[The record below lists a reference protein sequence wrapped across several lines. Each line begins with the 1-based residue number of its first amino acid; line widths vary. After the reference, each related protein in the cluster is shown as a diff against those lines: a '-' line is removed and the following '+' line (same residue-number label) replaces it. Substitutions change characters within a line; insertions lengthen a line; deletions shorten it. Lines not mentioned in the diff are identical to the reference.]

1 MIYTTGTVSTVSGS
15 AIVKGTGTKFKNNN
29 PAINIGMTILIKSG
43 NTNIPYMIKSVNSDT
58 ELVLAQP
65 ALATA
70 TNTTFSI
77 HITEPDNNSD
87 AARTMVAIN
96 AYTQYFLDAMNTWMT
111 QTGQTKIE
119 MPNGEVITLDSI
131 KKMQGDI
138 ATKMAAIDKKTNDS
152 IAKVESTYDQ
162 KANGLTIIAT
172 DGYRKAVEHNSGGRN
187 TVIYD
192 AQGNPNIMCVIPR
205 FNIEDLGL
213 TELDLG
219 TGVHPAFV
227 TNGAPRGEILVGKY
241 LASSAAGGS
250 AVIGGPQ
257 PRTSVNYDTAKQ
269 LCTQKGDNWHLI
281 SIHEWA
287 AIALWSLANGTVPRG
302 NTNYGRSHEAK
313 WETARR
319 ADNGLPG
326 EVSGT
331 GRTDTGKGPA
341 TWNHDHTEFGVC
353 DLVGNVWEWIDQMK
367 LDDGQILTT
376 LDNNPAVAEANWHR
390 HPAYFDSTSDNQSG
404 AGNNGSPVLS
414 NSVTKR
420 NGPADDDSHDY
431 PYMHN
436 PHFAAIT
443 KSVGYTP
450 NELLRRLLIES
461 ATPTTVVGGL
471 WCRNYGDRFPLR
483 GGGWDYGSSAGLG
496 ALHLNSARSGSHGGF
511 GFRPAFFV

>member
-1 MIYTTGTVSTVSGS
+1 M
-15 AIVKGTGTKFKNNN
+15 
-29 PAINIGMTILIKSG
+29 
-43 NTNIPYMIKSVNSDT
+43 
-58 ELVLAQP
+58 
-65 ALATA
+65 
-70 TNTTFSI
+70 
-77 HITEPDNNSD
+77 
-87 AARTMVAIN
+87 
-96 AYTQYFLDAMNTWMT
+96 
-111 QTGQTKIE
+111 
-119 MPNGEVITLDSI
+119 
-131 KKMQGDI
+131 
-138 ATKMAAIDKKTNDS
+138 
-152 IAKVESTYDQ
+152 
-162 KANGLTIIAT
+162 
-172 DGYRKAVEHNSGGRN
+172 
-187 TVIYD
+187 
-192 AQGNPNIMCVIPR
+192 
-205 FNIEDLGL
+205 
-213 TELDLG
+213 
-219 TGVHPAFV
+219 
-227 TNGAPRGEILVGKY
+227 
-241 LASSAAGGS
+241 
-250 AVIGGPQ
+250 
-257 PRTSVNYDTAKQ
+257 
-269 LCTQKGDNWHLI
+269 

-326 EVSGT
+326 DTSGT

-376 LDNNPAVAEANWHR
+376 LDNNPGVAEANWHR

-443 KSVGYTP
+443 KSAGYTP

-461 ATPTTVVGGL
+461 ATATTVGGGL

-483 GGGWDYGSSAGLG
+483 GGHWYNGSNAGLG
-496 ALHLNSARSGSHGGF
+496 ALFLYSARSISYGFF

>member
-1 MIYTTGTVSTVSGS
+1 MYNVGTVTTTANSTKLV
-15 AIVKGTGTKFKNNN
+15 GTGTKWKENINLVLPMQMIQIQIGSTVYNNSIHSIQSN
-29 PAINIGMTILIKSG
+29 
-43 NTNIPYMIKSVNSDT
+43 T
-58 ELVLAQP
+58 ELTLNFPIPTAQTG
-65 ALATA
+65 AKYVIF
-70 TNTTFSI
+70 TTTMDSI
-77 HITEPDNNSD
+77 S
-87 AARTMVAIN
+87 AAANAIV
-96 AYTQYFLDAMNTWMT
+96 AMNVSNVQFSDILMRWMT
-111 QTGQTKIE
+111 ETGQTKIE

-192 AQGNPNIMCVIPR
+192 AQGNPNIMCVIPI

-219 TGVHPAFV
+219 AGVHPAFV

-269 LCTQKGDNWHLI
+269 LCTQKGDNWHLM

-431 PYMHN
+431 PYMNN

-461 ATPTTVVGGL
+461 ATPTTVGGGL

-483 GGGWDYGSSAGLG
+483 GGGWGDGSSAGLG
-496 ALHLNSARSGSHGGF
+496 ALALHYARSSSGSSV

>member
-1 MIYTTGTVSTVSGS
+1 MTKKIEVFASEALPGELEDFPDIKRGWGTTKESTGGIPPMKWFNAVQKRTDEWLLYLTQRGIPEWDASLDYPKSAVVTHSDVIYISLKAS
-15 AIVKGTGTKFKNNN
+15 KG
-29 PAINIGMTILIKSG
+29 
-43 NTNIPYMIKSVNSDT
+43 
-58 ELVLAQP
+58 EQP
-65 ALATA
+65 
-70 TNTTFSI
+70 NTTQSVWSELSAFLGI
-77 HITEPDNNSD
+77 
-87 AARTMVAIN
+87 AA
-96 AYTQYFLDAMNTWMT
+96 
-111 QTGQTKIE
+111 
-119 MPNGEVITLDSI
+119 
-131 KKMQGDI
+131 
-138 ATKMAAIDKKTNDS
+138 KMAEIDKKTNDS

-192 AQGNPNIMCVIPR
+192 AQGNPNIMCVIPI

-250 AVIGGPQ
+250 AVIGGHH

-269 LCTQKGDNWHLI
+269 LCTQKGDNWHLM

-287 AIALWSLANGTVPRG
+287 AIALWSFANGTVPRG

-326 EVSGT
+326 DASGT

-390 HPAYFDSTSDNQSG
+390 HPAYFDSPSDSMSG
-404 AGNNGSPVLS
+404 TGNVGSPILS

-420 NGPADDDSHDY
+420 NGPLDDDSADY
-431 PYMHN
+431 PHMHN

-461 ATPTTVVGGL
+461 ATTTTVGGGL
-471 WCRNYGDRFPLR
+471 WCRNYGDRFPRR
-483 GGGWDYGSSAGLG
+483 GVSWYDGSLAGLG
-496 ALHLNSARSGSHGGF
+496 ALNLGSARLYSDSVV

>member
-15 AIVKGTGTKFKNNN
+15 AIVSGTGTKWTVNN
-29 PAINIGMTILIKSG
+29 PAIRSGTIILIKNG
-43 NTNIPYMIKSVNSDT
+43 NANFIYMVDRVNSDT
-58 ELVLAQP
+58 ELVISQP
-65 ALATA
+65 ATF
-70 TNTTFSI
+70 TVKNTSYSI
-77 HITEPDNNSD
+77 NLTEPNSYSD
-87 AARTMVAIN
+87 ANNRMTAI
-96 AYTQYFLDAMNTWMT
+96 ASDTTYFLRAMDQWMMNNGVVT
-111 QTGQTKIE
+111 VELSNGQK
-119 MPNGEVITLDSI
+119 VTLDSI
-131 KKMQGDI
+131 KKIQGDI

-241 LASSAAGGS
+241 LASSAEGGS

-269 LCTQKGDNWHLI
+269 LCTQKGDNWHLM

-287 AIALWSLANGTVPRG
+287 AIALWSFANGTVPRG
-302 NTNYGRSHEAK
+302 NTNNGRSHEAK

-319 ADNGLPG
+319 DDNGLPG
-326 EVSGT
+326 DESGT

-376 LDNNPAVAEANWHR
+376 LDNNPSIAEVNWHK
-390 HPAYFDSTSDNQSG
+390 HGAYFDSPSDSMSG
-404 AGNNGSPVLS
+404 TGNVGSPILS

-420 NGPADDDSHDY
+420 NGPLDDDSYDY
-431 PYMHN
+431 PYMN
-436 PHFAAIT
+436 NSNWAGLT
-443 KSVGYTP
+443 QSVTYQKI
-450 NELLRRLLIES
+450 ELLRRLLIES
-461 ATPTTVVGGL
+461 EVTNSVTGDISV
-471 WCRNYGDRFPLR
+471 RNYGSRFPLR
-483 GGGWDYGSSAGLG
+483 GGRWGDGSGAGLG
-496 ALHLNSARSGSHGGF
+496 ALHLDGARSHSSSGV

>member
-1 MIYTTGTVSTVSGS
+1 MSIEQKIAELQQVSAEQTAASQAVVQEVSG
-15 AIVKGTGTKFKNNN
+15 
-29 PAINIGMTILIKSG
+29 
-43 NTNIPYMIKSVNSDT
+43 
-58 ELVLAQP
+58 
-65 ALATA
+65 
-70 TNTTFSI
+70 
-77 HITEPDNNSD
+77 
-87 AARTMVAIN
+87 
-96 AYTQYFLDAMNTWMT
+96 
-111 QTGQTKIE
+111 
-119 MPNGEVITLDSI
+119 
-131 KKMQGDI
+131 
-138 ATKMAAIDKKTNDS
+138 KMAAIDKKTNDS

-192 AQGNPNIMCVIPR
+192 AQGNPNIMCVIPS

-250 AVIGGPQ
+250 AVIGGAQ
-257 PRTSVNYDTAKQ
+257 PRTSVDYDTAKQ
-269 LCTQKGDNWHLI
+269 LCTQKGDNWHLM

-287 AIALWSLANGTVPRG
+287 AIALWSLANGTVSRG
-302 NTNYGRSHEAK
+302 NTNYGRSHEAS

-319 ADNGLPG
+319 DDNGLPG
-326 EVSGT
+326 DTSGT
-331 GRTDTGKGPA
+331 ARTDTGKGPA
-341 TWNHDHTEFGVC
+341 TWNHDHTELGVC

-390 HPAYFDSTSDNQSG
+390 HPVYFDSTSDNQSG
-404 AGNNGSPVLS
+404 GNVYIGSPVLS

-420 NGPADDDSHDY
+420 NGPADDDSNDY
-431 PYMHN
+431 PYMDN

-443 KSVGYTP
+443 KSAGYTP

-461 ATPTTVVGGL
+461 ATTTTVGGGL
-471 WCRNYGDRFPLR
+471 WCCNYGDRFPLH
-483 GGGWDYGSSAGLG
+483 GGYWGDGSVAGLG
-496 ALHLNSARSGSHGGF
+496 ALNLNYARWNSF
-511 GFRPAFFV
+511 FNVGFRPALFV